1 MSETN
6 SIQFNKKKLQEL
18 CEKFGLSLVIL
29 FGSNAKKKGIK
40 PESDVDI
47 GIQVKDKDTIVKKDL
62 ALLSA
67 FTEAFEHNKIDLTYL
82 NYADPLL
89 LYEIVKDGILIYQ
102 DKKGRFAEFKIK
114 ALKRHFDAKK
124 FYELEDICLQRFTQ
138 RKQEKQ
144 G

>member
-1 MSETN
+1 M
-6 SIQFNKKKLQEL
+6 QFNKKRLQEV
-18 CEKFGLSLVIL
+18 CEKFGISLVIL

-47 GIQVKDKDTIVKKDL
+47 GIQVRDTDIIVKKDL
-62 ALLSA
+62 SLLRA
-67 FTEAFEHNKIDLTYL
+67 FTEAFAHSKIDLTYL

-89 LYEIVKDGILIYQ
+89 LYEIIKDGILMYQ
-102 DKKGRFAEFKIK
+102 DKRGRFAEFKIN
-114 ALKRHFDAKK
+114 ALKKHFDAKK
-124 FYELEDICLQRFTQ
+124 FYELEDKCLQRFTR